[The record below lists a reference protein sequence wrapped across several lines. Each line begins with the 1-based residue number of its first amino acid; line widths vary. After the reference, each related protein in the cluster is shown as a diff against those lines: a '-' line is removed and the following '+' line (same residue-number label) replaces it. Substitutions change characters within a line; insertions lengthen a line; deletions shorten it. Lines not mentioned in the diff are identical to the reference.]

1 MRIALFVI
9 IPLVGLILGWV
20 IRWLYARF
28 QLSSSEQKADRVIQE
43 AQKEAE
49 AKKREALL
57 EAKDKII
64 RERNQLERETRE
76 R

>member
-9 IPLVGLILGWV
+9 IPLCGLFLGWV

-28 QLSSSEQKADRVIQE
+28 QLSSSEQKAQRVIQE
-43 AQKEAE
+43 ALREAE
-49 AKKREALL
+49 AKRKEALL
-57 EAKDKII
+57 EVKDRTI

-76 R
+76 

>member
-49 AKKREALL
+49 AKKREAYW
-57 EAKDKII
+57 KPK
-64 RERNQLERETRE
+64 TR
-76 R
+76 